1 MRKIFFSVI
10 IIFAAVFAM
19 PQINTYAA
27 SSELSVGFTA
37 DENGVNLNWSV
48 SGKGSI
54 KQSTVFRYDTES
66 KKYIIIA
73 RTDKTEYTDVVNIN
87 PEKSIRYKILVT
99 LDYGKNLSKTIKC
112 YAELPEIPA
121 YYDSEIY
128 YEGEICRSYVY
139 AGKTKKDGKY
149 PVIYHNY
156 FGDKVIGEIEDKYT
170 FEYCAVSADG
180 RICYYM
186 VDDKVYRYS
195 DTDGKNEMIF
205 KSDDYLDII
214 TSDSGEYCA
223 IINLFSYNKKI
234 PVWHEGK
241 LSFVRPPEGR
251 IFSIEAVNDEGKLI
265 YSALYDDYAKDEYYY
280 CLYEFD
286 FNTGKS
292 TRFARLECSEKYAY
306 FTEIY
311 PEKGTYISYGSS
323 FGVYSGKIGSE
334 PKLIFSADEFYGDS
348 YITSNG
354 EITIVSDN
362 EYFYVID
369 NKSGKRSVLANVFPE
384 PFAGGFDRDIYDYFV
399 CSDDLDAVMYI
410 DYEKKCI
417 VRLSEW
423 DSDKFS
429 YSKRQKI
436 KFDTS
441 ENLCIA
447 YTSNNF
453 NIVLFTEHDEKG
465 DISDYWIAFFQNGT
479 FENEKN
485 TDLHIWGS
493 DAYDRMFC
501 YGSWEKNNATR
512 DNVYKDLL
520 ILNPDGS
527 TTVIYDGY
535 YNRLSGD
542 QYSICLIYFTE
553 YSFYQEVGY
562 ELSDSSDIY
571 YVDKNGNVIF
581 YMHEDYDNII
591 IFD

>member
-1 MRKIFFSVI
+1 MKKIFFTVI

-19 PQINTYAA
+19 PQMNTYAA
-27 SSELSVGFTA
+27 NQELSVGYTA
-37 DENGVNLNWSV
+37 DETGVTLNWSV
-48 SGKGSI
+48 SGKEPI
-54 KQSTVFRYDTES
+54 KQSTVFRYDS
-66 KKYIIIA
+66 KAKKFTIIA
-73 RTDKTEYTDVVNIN
+73 RTDKTEYTDSISI
-87 PEKSIRYKILVT
+87 KSGESVRYKILVT
-99 LDYGKNLSKTIKC
+99 LDYGKKISETIRC
-112 YAELPEIPA
+112 YTELPEIPA
-121 YYDSEIY
+121 YSAIH

-139 AGKTKKDGKY
+139 VGETKQDGKY

-156 FGDKVIGEIEDKYT
+156 FVDKVIGEIEDKYT
-170 FEYCAVSADG
+170 FEYYAVSADG

-205 KSDDYLDII
+205 KSNDYLDIM
-214 TSDSGEYCA
+214 TSDSGEYCV
-223 IINLFSYNKKI
+223 ITNHLLLY
-234 PVWHEGK
+234 VWHEGE
-241 LSFVRPPEGR
+241 LSSVRPSEGR
-251 IFSIEAVNDEGKLI
+251 PFTIEAINDEGKLI
-265 YSALYDDYAKDEYYY
+265 YSALYDDHVNDKYYY

-286 FNTGKS
+286 FSTGKS

-311 PEKGTYISYGSS
+311 PEKGTYISYGCN

-334 PKLIFSADEFYGDS
+334 PKLIFSADEFYEDS

-369 NKSGKRSVLANVFPE
+369 NESGKRSVLANVFPE

-399 CSDDLDAVMYI
+399 CSDDLDAIMYI

-429 YSKRQKI
+429 YSKRQEI

-441 ENLCIA
+441 ENLCIS

-465 DISDYWIAFFQNGT
+465 DISDLWVALFQNGT
-479 FENEKN
+479 FENKKDM
-485 TDLHIWGS
+485 DLHIWCS

-501 YGSWEKNNATR
+501 YGSREKNNATR

-527 TTVIYDGY
+527 TTVVYEGY
-535 YNRLSGD
+535 YNKLFFD
-542 QYSICLIYFTE
+542 EYSICLIYFTE